1 MLKEEEVVEDIKLKL
16 SRKREDEVNIKLSRN
31 ERLRKRDIRKHK
43 TIAKRERQIEFGFI
57 SNK

>member
-1 MLKEEEVVEDIKLKL
+1 MLKEEVVEDIKL
-16 SRKREDEVNIKLSRN
+16 KLSRN